1 MKKRNL
7 VVTVLALGLGL
18 LTLTRPVAANELTF
32 GVETNLPDNQLTK
45 NVNYFDL
52 KLDPGQQ
59 QTISVTI
66 TNSTN
71 KEVKLKPEVNAATT
85 NLNGVVEYTKTKTKA
100 DASRRYSLA
109 DYVRPEQRTV
119 TVPAQQKKQLN
130 LKVTMPRSQMNGV
143 IAGGLRLQDQN
154 ATKQTAESSKGTTV
168 QNQYAYIIGI
178 VLHQNTKTVTPQMKL
193 GKVAASQVNYRNVIN
208 TTLRNVTATYINQLT
223 VKAKIYRQGS
233 QKISYRQTNKGM
245 QMAPNSQFAF
255 PVRLNGQPLK
265 AGKYTLDL
273 VATSKDHKWH
283 FKHNFTIA
291 GQQATKLNKRDVTIK
306 PDYTWLYTLIGAV
319 VLILLI
325 GVLWFFNRRK
335 LKAKEAEN
343 AALRAALDKKKH

>member
-1 MKKRNL
+1 
-7 VVTVLALGLGL
+7 
-18 LTLTRPVAANELTF
+18 
-32 GVETNLPDNQLTK
+32 
-45 NVNYFDL
+45 
-52 KLDPGQQ
+52 
-59 QTISVTI
+59 
-66 TNSTN
+66 
-71 KEVKLKPEVNAATT
+71 
-85 NLNGVVEYTKTKTKA
+85 
-100 DASRRYSLA
+100 
-109 DYVRPEQRTV
+109 
-119 TVPAQQKKQLN
+119 
-130 LKVTMPRSQMNGV
+130 MNGV

-154 ATKQTAESSKGTTV
+154 ATKQTAESAKGTTV

-178 VLHQNTKTVTPQMKL
+178 ILHQNTKTVTPQMKL

-208 TTLRNVTATYINQLT
+208 ATLRNVTATYINQLT

-233 QKISYRQTNKGM
+233 QKISYRQTNKEGSQKISYRQTNKGM

-255 PVRLNGQPLK
+255 PIRLNGQPLK

-273 VATSKDHKWH
+273 VATSKGHKWH
-283 FKHNFTIA
+283 FKRNFTIA